1 MIMIRV
7 AALLVAASVFAVS
20 IPAAADGIPREKRPI
35 VTKKIKKKKI
45 VRKRIVIEKKVV
57 VEQKEAAPPVVAA
70 PPTLPPPVFVWV
82 PGHWTWNSPMN
93 MHVWVPGMYV
103 RPPSPAEEQNLALW
117 RIGKW
122 IGIGRD
128 D

>member
-1 MIMIRV
+1 MIRF
-7 AALLVAASVFAVS
+7 AALLVAGSVLAASV
-20 IPAAADGIPREKRPI
+20 PAAADGVPREKRPVI
-35 VTKKIKKKKI
+35 TKSIKKNRI
-45 VRKRIVIEKKVV
+45 VRKKVV
-57 VEQKEAAPPVVAA
+57 VEETVVVEEKEAPPVVAA
-70 PPTLPPPVFVWV
+70 PAPLPATPAYLWV

-103 RPPSPAEEQNLALW
+103 LPPSPAEEQTLALW

-122 IGIGRD
+122 IGLGRD